1 MADVGVVKYQVE
13 LDDSKVGQ
21 QADKTQSTLVS
32 KFGGAAK
39 KVGAAA
45 LSASAAVVSAA
56 TAATVD
62 LTKQA
67 VAAYADFQQLWGG
80 IDKLYGVA
88 GMRLEDYA
96 ASVGKTTDE
105 AAAEYDKLAE
115 AALTVSRNA
124 DEAFRTVGMSSND
137 YMRSITGFSAA
148 LINSLGNDTQ
158 AAADMADVAMRDI
171 ADNANTFGKYTVDE
185 ITEVYQALAKG
196 NFQTLDNLNLGFGGT
211 KEGMQ
216 ALIDKANELGAA
228 QGKNSKLTIDSFA
241 DIVEAI
247 HRVQENMNIA
257 GTTEHEAAGTISG
270 SIEMVKA
277 AWENLVLAVSQGGE
291 WDLDKYI
298 DDLVTSIE
306 AAAGNILPVVEYAL
320 QGIAEL
326 VSKVAPMVAEK
337 LPGMITDALP
347 GLLTAGVQAADALAD
362 GIIQAIPSLLPTV
375 MDIIGQLGKM
385 IIDKA
390 PDIIKCGLTI
400 IVELAKGIAEA
411 LPELIPAAVD
421 AILEIVDAL
430 TQPDSISM
438 IIEAAIQLILALA
451 DGLLTALPRLIERI
465 PDIVE
470 NIVTALIDNLPKLI
484 AGLVTLVIEICKHLP
499 EIIAA
504 LIQAIPEIISAI
516 IDAFSPLAGD
526 LADSFGSAWDSVKE
540 GFSAAG
546 DWFKEHWGATWDAIK
561 NNPVVKAISDF
572 ITNTFNTL
580 KDALGKIWDGIKEAA
595 AGAWDLIKNVLGG
608 AVLVIIDLVTGD
620 FDKLKEDVA
629 HIWENI
635 KDAIDRIFGGIK
647 DAARAALDAVK
658 SIGSDAIATFKN
670 VVSSIKDAIQA
681 LPGIIKDKFNQAV
694 DFIKQLPSQ
703 ALEWGRDLIGKF
715 VEGLKQ
721 KWNDLKNS
729 LHNTAQTIRSYLHF
743 SKPDVGPLKD
753 FDSYAPDMVDLFTKG
768 IKDNIGKL
776 ESGIGSMTDVIAG
789 SFSADVGYNL
799 PDIAGYASDLSAAI
813 TASSAMEIIIPLNVD
828 GREIARASAVYMN
841 EQLAWESR

>member
-1 MADVGVVKYQVE
+1 MAGNELATAYLTLVPSLKGAQASITKQLGGVDTTSAGKQM
-13 LDDSKVGQ
+13 G
-21 QADKTQSTLVS
+21 DKTSAG
-32 KFGGAAK
+32 FGGGFNIKGLAVAA
-39 KVGAAA
+39 
-45 LSASAAVVSAA
+45 AA
-56 TAATVD
+56 TAAAAAAVKFVD
-62 LTKQA
+62 VMTDSLW
-67 VAAYADFQQLWGG
+67 AYADREQLVGG
-80 IDKLYGVA
+80 VETLFKTSQDVVMGYAENAYKTA
-88 GMRLEDYA
+88 GMSANEYMETVTSFS
-96 ASVGKTTDE
+96 ASLIQSLGGDTAK
-105 AAAEYDKLAE
+105 AAE
-115 AALTVSRNA
+115 
-124 DEAFRTVGMSSND
+124 VGNMAITDMS
-137 YMRSITGFSAA
+137 
-148 LINSLGNDTQ
+148 
-158 AAADMADVAMRDI
+158 
-171 ADNANTFGKYTVDE
+171 DNANKMGTSMEMIQNAYNGFAKQNYTM
-185 ITEVYQALAKG
+185 
-196 NFQTLDNLNLGFGGT
+196 LDNLKLGYGGT
-211 KEGMQ
+211 KEEMARLIKDASEMTEVQKKLGIEVDASSMSFGNIVNAISVMQ
-216 ALIDKANELGAA
+216 EQLG
-228 QGKNSKLTIDSFA
+228 
-241 DIVEAI
+241 
-247 HRVQENMNIA
+247 IA
-257 GTTEHEAAGTISG
+257 GTTYEEAEGTISG
-270 SIEMVKA
+270 SLSMVKA
-277 AWENLVLAVSQGGE
+277 SWENLLVAISQGGE
-291 WDLDKYI
+291 WDITTYI
-298 DDLVTSIE
+298 DNLVSSIST
-306 AAAGNILPVVEYAL
+306 AAGNILPVVEQAL
-320 QGIAEL
+320 VGIAQVVETL
-326 VSKVAPMVAEK
+326 VPQIAEK

-470 NIVTALIDNLPKLI
+470 NIVTALIVNLPKLI

-753 FDSYAPDMVDLFTKG
+753 FDRYAPDMVDLFTKG
-768 IKDNIGKL
+768 SKYNIGKL